1 MLLAST
7 PFWFFSAFSL
17 ATVVLTTI
25 NSKIDYFSL
34 HNQNSLMESTDFI
47 WVAVPAALRK
57 AADTEWK
64 GRYYLKSCFCL
75 FPRAPWRPF
84 SAGTGL
90 SWLHGE
96 AGELPERPA
105 ASTGVT
111 VRELLPWECAWE
123 FVVVP
128 YFFRCPWV
136 AVFETGVLC
145 HGPAVTVWGHDLAAW
160 ETSGLWTM
168 RCPV

>member
-34 HNQNSLMESTDFI
+34 HNQNSLMENTNFV
-47 WVAVPAALRK
+47 WVAVLAAFRK

-64 GRYYLKSCFCL
+64 GRYYLKSCFYL
-75 FPRAPWRPF
+75 LPWAPQRPF

-90 SWLHGE
+90 SWLQRE
-96 AGELPERPA
+96 AGRLPEKPA
-105 ASTGVT
+105 ASTNVT
-111 VRELLPWECAWE
+111 VRELL
-123 FVVVP
+123 
-128 YFFRCPWV
+128 
-136 AVFETGVLC
+136 L
-145 HGPAVTVWGHDLAAW
+145 
-160 ETSGLWTM
+160 
-168 RCPV
+168 